1 MGAFPVVFPRNSPSL
16 PTGPSKIEAQS
27 DFHRSTLWKLRIRL
41 PNVRGSSSRRVA
53 YLAAAHALVCSA
65 LVQAHH
71 STGVFDTTK
80 TIELRG
86 TIVDFKLRNP
96 HASLVVDAQVVTNG
110 ESRGAVARWEIESQ
124 AVSML
129 RTLGID
135 AQTFERGDS
144 ITIRA
149 WPHRDPAF
157 RFAHAFTI
165 VDAFGAEYVMTNST
179 RLFSPSLRAAAS
191 APAEPARERDAES
204 APAASGIARLAGRW
218 QQPLLRSAAGESSLP
233 LNAAGTAAWHGYNRK
248 RSPANN
254 CEPINVPDIF
264 FQPFFLFEVQIGER
278 SIVLHHEIYDI
289 VRTVPM
295 HGAETP
301 ADRDGWFGV
310 ASGRI
315 EGDTLVVESHGFRAS
330 GWGLGG
336 EEAHGGADVPS
347 SERKKVTE
355 RFSVSRDGR
364 TLFYDYVLED
374 PAYLTETKLGRVELT
389 RIPADTAMFPYV
401 CDLESARMWSRTRGD
416 AALRTTTP
424 Q

>member
-1 MGAFPVVFPRNSPSL
+1 M
-16 PTGPSKIEAQS
+16 
-27 DFHRSTLWKLRIRL
+27 
-41 PNVRGSSSRRVA
+41 
-53 YLAAAHALVCSA
+53 HALVSSGPA
-65 LVQAHH
+65 LAHH
-71 STGVFDTTK
+71 STGVFDVAK

-96 HASLVVDAQVVTNG
+96 HASLVVDAQMVTNG
-110 ESRGAVARWEIESQ
+110 EPRGAVARWEIESET
-124 AVSML
+124 VSML

-135 AQTFERGDS
+135 AQTFEPGDS

-157 RFAHAFTI
+157 RFAHAFAI
-165 VDAFGAEYVMTNST
+165 VDAFGAEYVMANST

-204 APAASGIARLAGRW
+204 APSASGIARLAGRW
-218 QQPLLRSAAGESSLP
+218 QQPLLRFATGEPSLP
-233 LNAAGTAAWHGYNRK
+233 LNAAGTAAWHGYDRK

-264 FQPFFLFEVQIGER
+264 FQPFFLFEVGIDER
-278 SIVLHHEIYDI
+278 SAVLHNEIYDI

-295 HGAETP
+295 GGGDAP
-301 ADRDGWFGV
+301 VDRNGWFGV
-310 ASGRI
+310 ARGRI

-330 GWGLGG
+330 AWGLGS

-347 SERKKVTE
+347 SGRKKLTE
-355 RFSVSRDGR
+355 RFSLSRDGR
-364 TLFYDYVLED
+364 TLFYDYTLED
-374 PAYLTETKLGRVELT
+374 PAYLTEPKLGRVELT
-389 RIPADTAMFPYV
+389 RVPAETAMFPYV

-416 AALRTTTP
+416 AALRTTAP